1 VRESVCACVC
11 MCVLGG
17 GHKGWHVLC
26 VGESVRACVREVD
39 TRVGMDCAHA
49 VCVCVCVRV

>member
-39 TRVGMDCAHA
+39 TRVGMDCAHT